1 MVELA
6 DTHDSKSCA
15 SRHVGSTP
23 TSGTKKFW
31 GTQSQRVSKPTQKP
45 TAIVILG
52 PTASGKTELS
62 IELAKK
68 INGEIISADSR
79 QVYKGLNIG
88 TGKVTK
94 KEMGKIPHHLL
105 DVANPKTKFS
115 VARYQKLANQK
126 IKEILARGK
135 TPIIVGGTG
144 FYIQA
149 IVDNLVLPEV
159 APNREL
165 RAKLKTKTAT
175 ELFEILKKLDP
186 ARARD
191 IDRHNPARLVR
202 AIEIAKALGQ
212 VPKLKKGT
220 KSPCNFI
227 QIGLNIEPEKLAGK
241 IHRRLLARLKQGL
254 IAEVKNLHQQGL
266 SWKRME
272 ELGLEYRYLARFLQG
287 KINRDQA
294 LKELEQ
300 EINRYA
306 KRQMTWFKKDKNIIW
321 FDPTDKKILGKIL
334 AVLS

>member
-149 IVDNLVLPEV
+149 VVDGLILPEV
-159 APNREL
+159 APNEKLRE
-165 RAKLKTKTAT
+165 KLKNKTSA
-175 ELFEILKKLDP
+175 ELFEILKKINLSRAKNIDP
-186 ARARD
+186 Q
-191 IDRHNPARLVR
+191 NPVRLVR
-202 AIEIAKALGQ
+202 AIEITKALGQ
-212 VPKLKKGT
+212 VPELKKSPKT
-220 KSPCNFI
+220 PCNFI
-227 QIGLNIEPEKLAGK
+227 QIGLKIEPEKLAGK
-241 IHRRLLARLKQGL
+241 IHKRLLKRLRQDL
-254 IAEVKNLHQQGL
+254 ITEIKNLHQNGL

-287 KINRDQA
+287 KINQDQA
-294 LKELEQ
+294 LKELER

-306 KRQMTWFKKDKNIIW
+306 KRQMTWFKKDKNILW